1 MVNKDGFET
10 LAKEVYVKALAEDA
24 YPVSPSAGR
33 LFYIITYL
41 IVKSRGKV
49 NVVEVGT
56 GYGFSTLWFAKAIA
70 DSGCRGCV
78 YTFEISEERAK
89 VAIGFIRRAGLGKYV
104 KVVVG
109 DVRDY
114 ISKLGI
120 DEVDILF
127 IDAKKEEYLE
137 YLNAVRP
144 YLRDGALIIAHNVIA
159 PKPHELSDYLK
170 TILEGSWVT
179 VITQVDYGGLGIT
192 LYKSERTNNVV
203 G

>member
-1 MVNKDGFET
+1 MVDKNSFEA
-10 LAKEVYVKALAEDA
+10 LAKEVYVKALVKDA

-41 IVKSRGKV
+41 IAKSKGRV

-56 GYGFSTLWFAKAIA
+56 GYGYSTLWFAKAIA
-70 DSGCRGCV
+70 DSGCSGHV
-78 YTFEISEERAK
+78 YTFEISEKRAK
-89 VAIGFIRRAGLGKYV
+89 VAMNFIRRAGLSEYV

-127 IDAKKEEYLE
+127 IDARIDEYLD
-137 YLNAVRP
+137 YLNAIRP
-144 YLRDGALIIAHNVIA
+144 YLRDGSLIIAHNVIA

-170 TILEGSWVT
+170 IVLEGSWVT

-192 LYKSERTNNVV
+192 LFKS
-203 G
+203 